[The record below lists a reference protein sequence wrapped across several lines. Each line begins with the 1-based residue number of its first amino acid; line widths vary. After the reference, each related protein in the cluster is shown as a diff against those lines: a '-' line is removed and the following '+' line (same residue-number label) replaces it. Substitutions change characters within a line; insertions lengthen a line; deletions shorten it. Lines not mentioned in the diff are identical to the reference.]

1 MPPTP
6 STLPS
11 ATPDSPTSHTLEA
24 EPPVPAPSLGSDPD
38 GTEVAIPLEKTMAGV
53 GGGGTTDAA
62 GAAGSHDHSAI
73 KVEDQEDANDLVT
86 WDGPDD
92 YANPRNWPRWKKWVI
107 TLMVG
112 CFTLLA
118 PMGSSIIAPAIP
130 EINVEFNVTNTV
142 EGEMSISLFVLAFAL
157 GPLFIAPLSEL
168 YGRRWVI
175 LLPGVF
181 FLVFNIACG
190 FSQNM
195 PELLAFR
202 FLSSLGGSAPL
213 AIGAGIISDIFP
225 PDQIGLAMNV
235 YSLAPSLGPV
245 LGPIVASFLVQYSN
259 WRWIFHFLS
268 IFDAA
273 VLVLGFL
280 FLQETYAPAIL
291 SKKAAKLGK
300 PGRYVGAPTSL
311 SLSHKLTESVK
322 RPFILLFT
330 QPIVQTVSLYMAY
343 VYGLIIGVSP
353 IADRIYFSLK
363 AKHGGVAVPE
373 FRLPLAIP
381 IAVVLPAA
389 LFAYGWSAQA
399 QVHWLA
405 PDAAIAVF
413 AFCFAVPFQI
423 IQIYLVDSYRRYAA
437 SAMAAATF
445 LRSCAGF
452 AFPLFAGSMYD
463 RLDYGW
469 GNSVL
474 AFVAVAG
481 IPAPLLVYRF
491 GAYLRAKSTYAAG

>member
-1 MPPTP
+1 
-6 STLPS
+6 
-11 ATPDSPTSHTLEA
+11 
-24 EPPVPAPSLGSDPD
+24 
-38 GTEVAIPLEKTMAGV
+38 
-53 GGGGTTDAA
+53 
-62 GAAGSHDHSAI
+62 
-73 KVEDQEDANDLVT
+73 
-86 WDGPDD
+86 
-92 YANPRNWPRWKKWVI
+92 
-107 TLMVG
+107 MVG

-130 EINVEFNVTNTV
+130 GINNEFGVTNTV
-142 EGEMSISLFVLAFAL
+142 EGEMTISLFVLAFAL
-157 GPLFIAPLSEL
+157 GPLFIAPLSEV

-175 LLPGVF
+175 LVPGVF

-202 FLSSLGGSAPL
+202 FLASLGGSAPL

-225 PDQIGLAMNV
+225 PGPDRVRDERLLARAVAWPGAGTHHRLLYSAITPIGGGSSTSSP
-235 YSLAPSLGPV
+235 SLTAPS
-245 LGPIVASFLVQYSN
+245 SS
-259 WRWIFHFLS
+259 S
-268 IFDAA
+268 D
-273 VLVLGFL
+273 
-280 FLQETYAPAIL
+280 TSC
-291 SKKAAKLGK
+291 SKKPTRQALLSQKAANLGK
-300 PGRYVGAPTSL
+300 PGHYVGAPGSVSL
-311 SLSHKLTESVK
+311 SRKLSESVK
-322 RPFILLFT
+322 RPFILLLT
-330 QPIVQTVSLYMAY
+330 QPIVQVVSLYMAY
-343 VYGLIIGVSP
+343 VYGLMYLVLATFTKLWLTRYNESVSTSGLNYLALGLGLLVGSIGVSP
-353 IADRIYFSLK
+353 LADKIYFSQK
-363 AKHGGVAVPE
+363 EKNNGVAVPE
-373 FRLPLAIP
+373 FRLPFAIP
-381 IAVVLPAA
+381 VAVLLPAA
-389 LFAYGWSAQA
+389 LFAYGWSAQQQA
-399 QVHWLA
+399 HWLA

-474 AFVAVAG
+474 AFVAVVG
-481 IPAPLLVYRF
+481 IPAPLLVYKF